1 MDKATRQGKA
11 LPKLTNFQMFGYGS
25 GDFAQNLIYNTVSTY
40 LLFFYTNVYG
50 LHPAAAATM
59 FLIVRIIDAINDP
72 IVGTVIDKH
81 STKFGK
87 YRPWLLYFG
96 FPFTML
102 AIMCFWTP
110 SFGYMGKLIYAYITY
125 VGLSVLYTVIN
136 ISYGSLNAAMT
147 RDNDEI
153 VKMSSYR
160 MFLSQLGA
168 LVVSYGVP
176 IIVKMFSDGTYTG
189 AGARNGWF
197 LTMLIFSLVGEAVLL
212 FCFSQTKERI
222 FMPSNRQK
230 EVHVKDLF
238 HQLKINTPLRILA
251 IFFVIKF
258 GLTSVANSVG
268 AYFITY
274 NVGQPDLLP
283 LYSLIPA
290 LPAFILVP
298 LTPWMRKK
306 VGKKPLLMGSMVVAA
321 IGFILM
327 YLIPSHSVVPV
338 FIARIIA
345 NAGVIEAST
354 FAWSFVPETITYGEW
369 KTGKRENGIANAI
382 VGFFFKFGMALGGVI
397 PGYVLALFA
406 FNADLKVQSAKAL
419 QGILLTA
426 TVIPVIFLVAGIIC
440 FSFYKLS
447 DEFVDQMNQEIEQRS
462 SEA

>member
-1 MDKATRQGKA
+1 MDSVNKNSKT

-50 LHPAAAATM
+50 LNPAAAATM
-59 FLIVRIIDAINDP
+59 FLVVRVIDAINDP
-72 IVGTVIDKH
+72 IVGTIIDKH

-96 FPFTML
+96 LPFTVL
-102 AIMCFWTP
+102 SIMCFWTP
-110 SFGYMGKLIYAYITY
+110 SLGYMGKLIYAYTTY
-125 VGLSVLYTVIN
+125 VGLSMLYTVVN

-176 IIVKMFSDGTYTG
+176 IIVKLFSNGTYTG

-197 LTMLIFSLVGEAVLL
+197 FTMLIFSLVGELILL

-222 FMPSNRQK
+222 FMPASTQK
-230 EVHVKDLF
+230 EVHVKDLY
-238 HQLKINTPLRILA
+238 HQLKVNKPLRILA

-268 AYFITY
+268 AYFISY

-283 LYSLIPA
+283 MYSLLPA
-290 LPAFILVP
+290 LPAFVLVP

-306 VGKKPLLMGSMVVAA
+306 IGKKPLLQGSMVVAI
-321 IGFILM
+321 IGFSLM
-327 YLIPSHSVVPV
+327 YIVPSHNVVAV

-345 NAGVIEAST
+345 NCGVIEAST

-397 PGYVLALFA
+397 PGYILALFA

-419 QGILLTA
+419 QGIMLTA
-426 TVIPVIFLVAGIIC
+426 TIIPIVFLIAGIIC

-447 DEFVDQMNQEIEQRS
+447 DNFVNKMNKEIEQR
-462 SEA
+462 AD